1 MTPAKKSRRHALGQH
16 FLASSGVLEKIIRVL
31 DPGPDDRI
39 LEIGAG
45 RGELTF
51 PLANKAGRV
60 VAIEMDERLAGA
72 LKPRVPANVE
82 VVVADVLRLDLR
94 TLAEDGSGRHARA
107 VKVVG
112 NLPYAIS
119 SPLLFKLIEE
129 RAAFDRGVFLVQRE
143 VANRACAKPGS
154 RDYAPVSILLDL
166 YFSAAVRFAVH
177 AGSFV
182 PPPKVESAV
191 ISLDKRPHPQ
201 YAVADERAFVRF
213 LHDAFRR
220 RRKTLF
226 NNMTAAGRESAR
238 VEKIFDELGL
248 ERTVRPEQTD
258 PGRFAALF
266 NALHG
271 REKP

>member
-1 MTPAKKSRRHALGQH
+1 MTPRKKSRRHALGQH
-16 FLASSGVLEKIIRVL
+16 FLASHGVLEKIVRVL
-31 DPGPDDRI
+31 DPEPTDRI

-51 PLANKAGRV
+51 PLAGKAGRV
-60 VAIEMDERLAGA
+60 VAVEKDERLAGI
-72 LKPRVPANVE
+72 LKGRAPANVE
-82 VVVADVLRLDLR
+82 VVVADVLSLDLR
-94 TLAEDGSGRHARA
+94 TLAEDRPGRRAKA

-129 RAAFDRGVFLVQRE
+129 RAAFDRAVFLVQRE

-166 YFSAAVRFAVH
+166 YFTAAVRFAVH
-177 AGSFV
+177 PGSFV

-191 ISLDKRPHPQ
+191 ISLDARPRPR
-201 YAVADERAFVRF
+201 YAVADEQAFVRF

-226 NNMTAAGRESAR
+226 NNMTAAGREGGR
-238 VEKIFDELGL
+238 VEKVFDELGL
-248 ERTVRPEQTD
+248 ERTARPEQTD
-258 PGRFAALF
+258 AGRFVALF
-266 NALHG
+266 DALRG
-271 REKP
+271 AEDS